1 MIKLKKVF
9 LALLAAAL
17 LIFICT
23 GAVLPVSADTAGE
36 AVISEEQTVNTDL
49 SGEYGGLEAAAESF
63 LQYLKDKY
71 GEDYEFYYNQIIE
84 RWGSVE
90 AYLLSLGEKL
100 PEEYKSGWDKFVGW
114 LGEYSVIWAPA
125 LAAALVV
132 VAAVIGKKQFNKIFE
147 KVVNAKLE
155 PINKE
160 LNLQSNAT
168 AALMRA
174 QRAFLG
180 NNKTLLENNGGLSE
194 AVKEL
199 ESAEEELTK

>member
-1 MIKLKKVF
+1 MTKLKKAF

-23 GAVLPVSADTAGE
+23 GAVLPVSADTASETVTG
-36 AVISEEQTVNTDL
+36 EEQPIHTDL
-49 SGEYGGLEAAAESF
+49 SEEYGGLEAAAESF

-84 RWGSVE
+84 HWGSVE
-90 AYLLSLGEKL
+90 VYLLSLGEKL

-114 LGEYSVIWAPA
+114 LDEYSVIWAPA
-125 LAAALVV
+125 LAVAFVV

>member
-1 MIKLKKVF
+1 MTKLKKAF

-23 GAVLPVSADTAGE
+23 GAVLHVSADTASETVTG
-36 AVISEEQTVNTDL
+36 EEQTVAPDI
-49 SGEYGGLEAAAESF
+49 SGEYDDLKAVAEGF

-71 GEDYEFYYNQIIE
+71 GEDYEFYYNQIIDK
-84 RWGSVE
+84 WGSVE

-100 PEEYKSGWDKFVGW
+100 PEEYKSGWDKFVLW

-125 LAAALVV
+125 LAVALVV
-132 VAAVIGKKQFNKIFE
+132 LAAVIGKKQFNKIFD

-155 PINKE
+155 PLIKE

-180 NNKTLLENNGGLSE
+180 NNKTLLENNGGLSD

-199 ESAEEELTK
+199 ESAEEGLTK

>member
-1 MIKLKKVF
+1 MTKLKKAF

-36 AVISEEQTVNTDL
+36 AVMGEEQTVAPDI

-71 GEDYEFYYNQIIE
+71 GEDYEFYYNQIIDK
-84 RWGSVE
+84 WGSVE
-90 AYLLSLGEKL
+90 AYLSSLGEKL
-100 PEEYKSGWDKFVGW
+100 PEEYKSGWEKFVGW
-114 LGEYSVIWAPA
+114 LDEYSAIWAPA
-125 LAAALVV
+125 MAVALVIIV
-132 VAAVIGKKQFNKIFE
+132 AVIGKKQFNKIFD
-147 KVVNAKLE
+147 KVVSAKLE

-180 NNKTLLENNGGLSE
+180 NNKILLENNGGLSE

>member
-1 MIKLKKVF
+1 MTKLKKAF

-23 GAVLPVSADTAGE
+23 GAVLSVSADTAGE
-36 AVISEEQTVNTDL
+36 AVISEEQTVAPDI
-49 SGEYGGLEAAAESF
+49 SDEYGDLQAVSESF

-71 GEDYEFYYNQIIE
+71 GEDYEFYYNQIIDK
-84 RWGSVE
+84 WGSVE

-125 LAAALVV
+125 LAVALVV
-132 VAAVIGKKQFNKIFE
+132 LAAVIGKKQFNKIFE

-155 PINKE
+155 PVIKE

-199 ESAEEELTK
+199 ESAEEGLTK

>member
-1 MIKLKKVF
+1 MTKLKKAF

-23 GAVLPVSADTAGE
+23 GAVLPVSADTASETVTG
-36 AVISEEQTVNTDL
+36 EEQTINTDL
-49 SGEYGGLEAAAESF
+49 SEEYGGLEAAAESF

-84 RWGSVE
+84 HWGSVE
-90 AYLLSLGEKL
+90 VYLLSLGEKL

-114 LGEYSVIWAPA
+114 LDEYSVIWAPA
-125 LAAALVV
+125 LAVAFVV

-180 NNKTLLENNGGLSE
+180 NNKTLLENNGGLSGLL
-194 AVKEL
+194 KC
-199 ESAEEELTK
+199 